1 MRAASPRQSAAST
14 GQKVALDFLPNWHE
28 YFWIVRLDPFDFL
41 NQIGGLFGQR
51 YNSGLVQ
58 REFAFEVV
66 D

>member
-1 MRAASPRQSAAST
+1 
-14 GQKVALDFLPNWHE
+14 VALDFLPNWHE
-28 YFWIVRLDPFDFL
+28 CFWIVRLDPFDFL